1 MRGLMADAQRFGRAK
16 NFRFPELY
24 ELIECGQAV
33 PRPDADQRRPE
44 TIAISSAHGGI
55 KLTFGP
61 TSYAA

>member
-24 ELIECGQAV
+24 ELIECSQVV
-33 PRPDADQRRPE
+33 PRSDADERQPE
-44 TIAISSAHGGI
+44 TIAISSARGGI